1 MARKKRK
8 SSSGKRR
15 VSRGAAAAKLGKKK
29 TPVKGRATKRAGK
42 ITFRGRTSKVKSR
55 VMTPRKRSAGT
66 VKTKKART
74 YRKK

>member
-1 MARKKRK
+1 M
-8 SSSGKRR
+8 
-15 VSRGAAAAKLGKKK
+15 GKKK

-66 VKTKKART
+66 VKTKKLELIEKIDKSFKGEIYALST
-74 YRKK
+74 LWF